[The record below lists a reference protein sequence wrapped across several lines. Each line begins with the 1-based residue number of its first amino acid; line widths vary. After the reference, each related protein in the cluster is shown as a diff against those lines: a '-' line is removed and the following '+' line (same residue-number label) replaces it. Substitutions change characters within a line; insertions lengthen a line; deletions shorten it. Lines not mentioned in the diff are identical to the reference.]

1 MSHVNKFIGL
11 SAAVIAF
18 GVSAMAQAE
27 TTLKISHFLPPS
39 HFIHKTFIEPWTKQ
53 IEECSAGEVKFQI
66 FPGGSAFG
74 NVAKQLDQV
83 KAGVVDIAH
92 GLSGVPRGRLPRT
105 NIIDMPFLVKS
116 ADSATRALWDLYQE
130 GYIADDYKGLKV
142 LALHAHNAG
151 LVHTREKRID
161 DLEQLQGLRIRFPS
175 VAVKS
180 MLEHYG
186 ASAIGMPP
194 TQVYENLSKGAIDGS
209 AFPWDAVGAF
219 KLDEVLKYHLDA
231 KAYTTSFFYVM
242 NERKY
247 NALPEKVRDCIDT
260 YSGQALVSQLG
271 GWWNDADK
279 PGYEAVVARGNEII
293 EVSEEQRQRWSE
305 SLQPVVASYL
315 ESLKEEGVED
325 PQSLYE
331 AAKKAVAKYE

>member
-1 MSHVNKFIGL
+1 MNSVKKSFL
-11 SAAVIAF
+11 
-18 GVSAMAQAE
+18 VSAVSVSLCVSVGANAQ
-27 TTLKISHFLPPS
+27 TTIKVSHFLPPS
-39 HFIHKTFIEPWTKQ
+39 HFIHDTFIEPWTQ
-53 IEECSAGEVKFQI
+53 EVEECAGGEVKFQI

-116 ADSATRALWDLYQE
+116 SDSATRALWDLYQQ
-130 GYIADDYKGLKV
+130 GYIADDFKGLKV

-151 LVHTREKRID
+151 LIHTRDKRID
-161 DLEQLQGLRIRFPS
+161 DLSQLQGLRIRFPS
-175 VAVKS
+175 VTTKS
-180 MLEHYG
+180 MLESYG

-194 TQVYENLSKGAIDGS
+194 TQVYENLSKGAIDGTV
-209 AFPWDAVGAF
+209 FPWDAVGAF

-247 NALPEKVRDCIDT
+247 NMLPEKVRGCIDT
-260 YSGQALVSQLG
+260 YSGQALIDQLG

-279 PGYEAVVARGNEII
+279 PGYEAAVERGNEII
-293 EVSEEQRQRWSE
+293 DVSDEQRQRWRE
-305 SLQPVVASYL
+305 QLEPVVNSTL
-315 ESLKEEGVED
+315 ESLKADGVED
-325 PQSLYE
+325 PQGLYD
-331 AAKKAVAKYE
+331 AAQKAVANYE